1 MPSVLGS
8 AVFQM
13 TASTVGLGVGLNK
26 AFSMVS
32 KSLKDTGIA
41 MQKSAALTG
50 NVWQANLGSLIEL
63 FGGAVYGAGLL
74 TQALVGLSVPAR
86 IAAMHLQAVSN
97 IGLTFGSLGSTVSA
111 SIDRISQAFG
121 QSRIELAGYADEV
134 GRELTAAGVP
144 MDQAAM
150 LAEKVAKATAQLAA
164 ARGIS
169 PQEAFGQVKSHAM
182 LFDQSQIR
190 GFAKQH
196 NIIVQD
202 NEVLTRN
209 NELMIQYALAAE
221 EVAAYTGD
229 ISSATATWQNSLSMM
244 LNSFREVAIA
254 VGTEVAPAFMM
265 LFDIIKAMVDGIRDM
280 YGGFK
285 AFMNVVFGGVSLN
298 DAFAAWKNPVEG
310 PTAGDATDAANA
322 ARIEENRKRQLL
334 GQAQQF
340 RGFHGG
346 AAAFH
351 EQIQTLAWQANL
363 LRENQRQ
370 TAQTALVVGN
380 TAQTNKTIALLARNQ
395 DNATF

>member
-1 MPSVLGS
+1 ML
-8 AVFQM
+8 
-13 TASTVGLGVGLNK
+13 
-26 AFSMVS
+26 
-32 KSLKDTGIA
+32 
-41 MQKSAALTG
+41 
-50 NVWQANLGSLIEL
+50 
-63 FGGAVYGAGLL
+63 GLL
-74 TQALVGLSVPAR
+74 TQALAGLSAAAQ

-169 PQEAFGQVKSHAM
+169 PQEAFGEVKSHA
-182 LFDQSQIR
+182 LLYSPEQVR

-280 YGGFK
+280 YGEIQGIH
-285 AFMNVVFGGVSLN
+285 
-298 DAFAAWKNPVEG
+298 EC
-310 PTAGDATDAANA
+310 
-322 ARIEENRKRQLL
+322 RIRWRKSQRC
-334 GQAQQF
+334 F
-340 RGFHGG
+340 RSMEKSG
-346 AAAFH
+346 
-351 EQIQTLAWQANL
+351 
-363 LRENQRQ
+363 
-370 TAQTALVVGN
+370 
-380 TAQTNKTIALLARNQ
+380 
-395 DNATF
+395 